1 MAKNDEIR
9 IRRLIAMP
17 HIVVVVLLCWF
28 LHAPAA
34 AATLSSDLAVPA
46 TPAPAACPSKCG
58 DVEIPYPFGI
68 GVDCAWPGFT
78 IKCNHSFSPPRPYTG
93 TIEIKDI
100 SLEAGEMRVYTRVA
114 HQCYNS
120 SHHEEHVSTWLKL
133 HGKSRL
139 SPKRNEFTAI
149 GCNTVAFLDG
159 RKDGSYS
166 TGCIST
172 CASLDEAAHDG
183 DPCTGLG
190 CCQVPSIPPNLS
202 VLNISWGDGFDDD
215 LVRADSPC
223 SYAFVAEK
231 GWYNFS
237 RHDFSRAGSKSFV
250 NRTGDRSVPTV
261 AHSSCVNATNGEGYL
276 CKCSAGYSGNPYV
289 TGGCININECE
300 LRREGPAMYPCYS
313 GSRCYDTEG
322 GYKCKCRFLHRGDG
336 KIDKGCKPIIPAT
349 VVATIATAVAGG
361 ILAFVVLYILKE
373 HRRRQQNRSFDKNG
387 GNILNKMMDIKIFS
401 EEELKKMTKNY
412 CEKRRIGKG
421 YFGEVYKGIT
431 QDNQQVAVKRFVRN
445 GEEHDK
451 QDFADEITSQARIQH
466 ENLVR
471 LVGCCLHTDVPMLVL
486 EFIPR
491 GSLYDVLHGNGR
503 HTHDLPLPTR
513 LDIAVGCAEA
523 LACMH
528 SNIGHKSVVHGDVK
542 SGNIL
547 LGNNL
552 EPKVSDFGS
561 SKLMSVAKSDNWSVM
576 ADKSYIDPAYI
587 KTGRFTEKSDVYS
600 FGVVLL
606 ELITRKKALYDDRK
620 SLPLSFAKY
629 YKDDYARRNMYD
641 QDMLSST
648 DDALRPR
655 YMECLDRMANIAIR
669 CLKEDIDER
678 PTMAEALEELKQL
691 SASLN
696 RAGCPSKCGDVDI
709 PFPFGVGDDHCAW
722 PGFEVVCNHSFSP
735 PRPYY
740 GNIEIMDISVAVGE
754 MRVYTPVV
762 YNCYTSYNTTEY
774 DTSSLQDDLRDM
786 PFLFARS
793 RNEFT
798 AISCGAIAFLWG
810 RDDASYLTGCI
821 TTCASLEEAAH
832 DASSATLLGERA
844 PAATPSSPSKADTNT
859 YNFSR
864 QDFSLAG
871 SKSFVNRTGDRSVPT
886 VFDWAIRRNGSCSSA
901 TGAPACVS
909 AHSSC
914 VNATN
919 GEGYLCKCSAGYTG
933 NPYVSGD
940 GGCTS

>member
-1 MAKNDEIR
+1 MAQGVMLWYD
-9 IRRLIAMP
+9 
-17 HIVVVVLLCWF
+17 
-28 LHAPAA
+28 LHALAA
-34 AATLSSDLAVPA
+34 AVALLVSSVLVGTSTAVN
-46 TPAPAACPSKCG
+46 CGRKCG
-58 DVEIPYPFGI
+58 EVRIPYPFGI
-68 GVDCAWPGFT
+68 GVDCAWPGFDLS
-78 IKCNHSFSPPRPYTG
+78 CNHSFTPPRPYTG
-93 TIEIKDI
+93 NVEIKDI
-100 SLEAGEMRVYTRVA
+100 SLEAGEIRLYTHVVSN
-114 HQCYNS
+114 CYTSYNTTEYESTS
-120 SHHEEHVSTWLKL
+120 SQDDLRDTPFLFARS
-133 HGKSRL
+133 
-139 SPKRNEFTAI
+139 RNEFTAI
-149 GCNTVAFLDG
+149 GCGAIAFLWG
-159 RKDGSYS
+159 RDDASYS
-166 TGCIST
+166 TGCITT

-183 DPCTGLG
+183 DDCTGLG
-190 CCQVPSIPPNLS
+190 CCQVPSIPPNLDI
-202 VLNISWGDGFDDD
+202 LNISFDPGS
-215 LVRADSPC
+215 LIGNPAWRESPC

-231 GWYNFS
+231 HWYNFS
-237 RHDFSRAGSKSFV
+237 RHDFSHAGSKSFV

-261 AHSSCVNATNGEGYL
+261 LDWAIRGNGSCSSATGAPACVSAHSYCVNATNGKGYL
-276 CKCSAGYSGNPYV
+276 CNCSAGYSGNPYV

-513 LDIAVGCAEA
+513 VDIAVGCAEA

-641 QDMLSST
+641 QDMLSSA

-696 RAGCPSKCGDVDI
+696 V
-709 PFPFGVGDDHCAW
+709 
-722 PGFEVVCNHSFSP
+722 
-735 PRPYY
+735 
-740 GNIEIMDISVAVGE
+740 
-754 MRVYTPVV
+754 T
-762 YNCYTSYNTTEY
+762 
-774 DTSSLQDDLRDM
+774 
-786 PFLFARS
+786 
-793 RNEFT
+793 
-798 AISCGAIAFLWG
+798 
-810 RDDASYLTGCI
+810 
-821 TTCASLEEAAH
+821 
-832 DASSATLLGERA
+832 
-844 PAATPSSPSKADTNT
+844 
-859 YNFSR
+859 
-864 QDFSLAG
+864 
-871 SKSFVNRTGDRSVPT
+871 
-886 VFDWAIRRNGSCSSA
+886 
-901 TGAPACVS
+901 
-909 AHSSC
+909 
-914 VNATN
+914 
-919 GEGYLCKCSAGYTG
+919 
-933 NPYVSGD
+933 
-940 GGCTS
+940 